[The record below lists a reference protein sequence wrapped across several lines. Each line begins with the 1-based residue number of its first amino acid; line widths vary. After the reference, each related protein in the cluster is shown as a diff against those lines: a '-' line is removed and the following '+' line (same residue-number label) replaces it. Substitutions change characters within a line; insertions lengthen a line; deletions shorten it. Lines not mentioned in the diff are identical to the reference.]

1 MQNLYS
7 LTGEMSLCRVSKLAN
22 SFAVTTCA
30 NLFEMWTR
38 ALESVSV
45 LLKRVT
51 YFLGA
56 CPCSSMLN
64 ILYIYMYMC
73 IYIICVCIY
82 IYTYTHTHW
91 FPWWLWV
98 RKLQI
103 PQMHRLKYGL
113 PRVDIGLSGR

>member
-64 ILYIYMYMC
+64 ILYIC
-73 IYIICVCIY
+73 ICVYIYNMCVYIY
-82 IYTYTHTHW
+82 IYIYIHTH
-91 FPWWLWV
+91 
-98 RKLQI
+98 
-103 PQMHRLKYGL
+103 
-113 PRVDIGLSGR
+113 IGFLGGSG